1 MSSVFRSALYLGRV
15 LHHRMHPKT
24 HRLVYRVFS
33 LVLDLDELPVIDRK
47 LRLLSWNRNN
57 VLSFHNAD
65 HGPADG
71 SDLKAY
77 AHGLCREAG
86 ATGDLSRV
94 ELLCYPRLWG
104 YVFNP
109 LSVYFCYDQT
119 DRVSAMI
126 YEVRNT
132 FGERHSYVLPKSESS
147 GILRHGCAKKF
158 YVSPFMAM
166 EADYQFRV
174 APPGETVSV
183 AIRQSSGGRPH
194 MNAAFVGERRPL
206 TSGNLASAIARNP
219 MMTLK
224 VMGGIHWEALKLWR
238 KGLTFHR
245 RPSPPAHPFTVI
257 HQDLR
262 HQEK

>member
-1 MSSVFRSALYLGRV
+1 MSSEFRSALYAGRV

-33 LVLDLDELPVIDRK
+33 LLIDLDELPAIDRAHSFF
-47 LRLLSWNRNN
+47 SWNRRN
-57 VLSFHNAD
+57 VASFHNAD

-71 SDLKAY
+71 SDLKSY
-77 AHGLCREAG
+77 AHRLCRDAG
-86 ATGDLSRV
+86 ATSELGRV

-109 LSVYFCYDQT
+109 LSVYFCRDHSE
-119 DRVSAMI
+119 RIAAMI

-132 FGERHSYVLPKSESS
+132 FGERHSYVLPNCDEK
-147 GILRHGCAKKF
+147 GVLRHRCAKSF
-158 YVSPFMAM
+158 YVSPFMSM
-166 EADYQFRV
+166 EADYRFRV
-174 APPGETVSV
+174 APPGETISL
-183 AIRQSSGGRPH
+183 AIRQFSGGKPL
-194 MNAAFVGERRPL
+194 MNAAFIGERRPL
-206 TSGNLASAIARNP
+206 TSNNLASAVARNP

-238 KGLTFHR
+238 KGLSFHS
-245 RPSPPAHPFTVI
+245 RPNPPQKPFTVI
-257 HQDLR
+257 EPNLR